1 MSKLKQAEQFRDQ
14 ATQALQRGV
23 FTRPDP
29 VAAANYYQRA
39 AEAYHQCG
47 EARLERLHRV
57 ASADCQL
64 GTGSYAAAA
73 HQYTQAAKLAQESNE
88 ETMER
93 KRKEGSKFYTDAANA
108 WTKAGEP
115 GKAANCHV
123 LAALAWT
130 WEDETTLLDK
140 QALIALEEAVEAHV
154 PDVLNVYARYRQTG
168 ISKFVDPRQK
178 DKPPSP
184 ETMTLANEHMVKT
197 PYAHEPIQDVLYTLV
212 RYGEYPSALYACGAV
227 SAMLEQ
233 DGVATLTLSRNYVNE
248 TILALSI
255 GDPVLAEE
263 QFLQRHV
270 QKTHYLTSR
279 ECKLA
284 EDLYRAVL
292 HRNVEAL
299 EEARSPQGDNR
310 TAMANLHA
318 NLRGLVQNL
327 RISGVAQRTVQPV
340 ATKTLPPTPK
350 DDDSSEEEKPPPNEE
365 EDDDD
370 QDDLDP
376 TKLSNE
382 LENVMAG
389 LDELE
394 GLGDDDDDLDDDDID
409 LR

>member
-1 MSKLKQAEQFRDQ
+1 
-14 ATQALQRGV
+14 
-23 FTRPDP
+23 
-29 VAAANYYQRA
+29 
-39 AEAYHQCG
+39 
-47 EARLERLHRV
+47 
-57 ASADCQL
+57 
-64 GTGSYAAAA
+64 
-73 HQYTQAAKLAQESNE
+73 
-88 ETMER
+88 
-93 KRKEGSKFYTDAANA
+93 
-108 WTKAGEP
+108 
-115 GKAANCHV
+115 
-123 LAALAWT
+123 
-130 WEDETTLLDK
+130 
-140 QALIALEEAVEAHV
+140 
-154 PDVLNVYARYRQTG
+154 
-168 ISKFVDPRQK
+168 
-178 DKPPSP
+178 
-184 ETMTLANEHMVKT
+184 
-197 PYAHEPIQDVLYTLV
+197 
-212 RYGEYPSALYACGAV
+212 
-227 SAMLEQ
+227 MLEQ

-327 RISGVAQRTVQPV
+327 RISGVAQRTLQPV